1 MDFERALEVVVR
13 QGERLLL
20 KVVVDSGS
28 ALIGSGGHCDVRLP
42 PDHVAVEQLFLEI
55 QPGGLFAEARARV
68 PQVLVDGVPFQ
79 RGRVLPDRDFKVG
92 PITIHAELT
101 EAKVQKKTEQRVR
114 PRVLVLAGLVVP
126 IAAFMAFAP
135 QDAEADTDFKQ
146 APPLFDPAPA
156 ACTEPT
162 DAAASSAVEAWLRD
176 AEGRHERA
184 PFSAEDGVA
193 AVKLYRSAAA
203 CLAKL
208 NRNEEAVELRDGADG
223 LARRLERDFHVHR
236 VRLSRALGED
246 DVEAARHEVAL
257 LRGYLVRG
265 QSDYAL
271 WLDYLDRKLGLRSS
285 AKGIKK

>member
-1 MDFERALEVVVR
+1 
-13 QGERLLL
+13 
-20 KVVVDSGS
+20 
-28 ALIGSGGHCDVRLP
+28 
-42 PDHVAVEQLFLEI
+42 VAVEQLFLEI

-92 PITIHAELT
+92 PISIHAELI

-135 QDAEADTDFKQ
+135 QDAEADTDYKQ

-156 ACTEPT
+156 TCTEPT

-193 AVKLYRSAAA
+193 AVKLYRAAAA
-203 CLAKL
+203 CLTKL
-208 NRNEEAVELRDGADG
+208 NRNEEAAELTEGANG
-223 LARRLERDFHVHR
+223 LARRLQRDFHVHR